1 MLLYHP
7 AFDTYHSAFRLLLL
21 MWNSDD
27 REMHFARLRILD
39 FYLLFPA
46 ELKNMSFPRSL
57 MREKSRWKKLR
68 SRYNQITDPRRVFD
82 ELASFQLSG
91 MQTLLSTGLTTQKG
105 QSDVVALLRETLP
118 APLVRELESGTAA
131 RTELLRL
138 LTGPFKDIEL
148 YGQDG
153 LKARTGLFEYRYDP
167 V

>member
-1 MLLYHP
+1 
-7 AFDTYHSAFRLLLL
+7 

-46 ELKNMSFPRSL
+46 ELKNMSFPKSM

-82 ELASFQLSG
+82 ELTSFQLSG
-91 MQTLLSTGLTTQKG
+91 MQTLLSTGLATQKG
-105 QSDVVALLRETLP
+105 QSDVVTLSRENLP
-118 APLVRELESGTAA
+118 STLVRELESATNA
-131 RTELLRL
+131 RIELLKL
-138 LTGPFKDIEL
+138 LTGPFKNIDL

-153 LKARTGLFEYRYDP
+153 LKARTGLFEYHYDP

>member
-21 MWNSDD
+21 MWNSQDT
-27 REMHFARLRILD
+27 EFHFARLRILD

-46 ELKNMSFPRSL
+46 ELESMSFPKSL
-57 MREKSRWKKLR
+57 LREKARWKKLR
-68 SRYNQITDPRRVFD
+68 SRYNQITDARRVFD
-82 ELASFQLSG
+82 ELASFQSSG
-91 MQTLLSTGLTTQKG
+91 MQTLLSTGLVAQKG
-105 QSDVVALLRETLP
+105 QSDVVTLLREKLP
-118 APLVRELESGTAA
+118 EQLVNHLESGSVAHA
-131 RTELLRL
+131 DLLKL
-138 LTGPFKDIEL
+138 LTGAFKTIDL

>member
-21 MWNSDD
+21 MWNSNDQ
-27 REMHFARLRILD
+27 EMQFARLRILD

-46 ELKNMSFPRSL
+46 ELESVSFPRSIL
-57 MREKSRWKKLR
+57 REKTRWKNLR

-91 MQTLLSTGLTTQKG
+91 MQTLLSTGLAGQKG
-105 QSDVVALLRETLP
+105 QSDVVSLSREA
-118 APLVRELESGTAA
+118 APVQLVHELESATAA
-131 RTELLRL
+131 RAELLSL
-138 LTGPFKDIEL
+138 LTGPFKNIDL
-148 YGQDG
+148 YGKDG

>member
-27 REMHFARLRILD
+27 RETHYARLRILD

-46 ELKNMSFPRSL
+46 ELESMSFPRN
-57 MREKSRWKKLR
+57 MIREKSRWKKLR

-91 MQTLLSTGLTTQKG
+91 MQTLLSTGLASQKG
-105 QSDVVALLRETLP
+105 QSDVVSLLREALP
-118 APLVRELESGTAA
+118 AQLVRELESATAA

-138 LTGPFKDIEL
+138 LTGPFKTIDL
-148 YGQDG
+148 YGQNG
-153 LKARTGLFEYRYDP
+153 LKARTGFFEYRYDP